1 MHLLQGAYHQKAVWT
16 KGGEKLTFHAHADE
30 GGVGSSLFE
39 GHAYGK
45 CGAKE
50 CGNEDFSETYQVE
63 TVDFV
68 EYLKMVARPQGA
80 RSAPTNCCIRA
91 LRVCGLYQ
99 CLESSV
105 LVP

>member
-1 MHLLQGAYHQKAVWT
+1 MHWLQGAYHQKAVWT

-80 RSAPTNCCIRA
+80 RSALPYKLLYSCLKSMRA
-91 LRVCGLYQ
+91 V
-99 CLESSV
+99 SV
-105 LVP
+105 P